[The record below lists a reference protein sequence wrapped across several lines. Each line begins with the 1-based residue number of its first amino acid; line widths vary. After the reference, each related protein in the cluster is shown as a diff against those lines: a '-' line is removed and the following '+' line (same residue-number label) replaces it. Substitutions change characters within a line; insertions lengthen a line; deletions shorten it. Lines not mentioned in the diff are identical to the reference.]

1 MSYAQLFNP
10 KLKKRVEEIKK
21 LKIDPGSVSGACLWP
36 LRRTGHLL
44 PEPTRLFCICLFSQG
59 QVGRH
64 IAGLFGAPSPS
75 PTAGRSQP
83 RVNPKLKVESLR
95 RTGHLLPEPTHLICI
110 FLLLQGQV
118 GRHIAGL
125 FGAPSPSPTA
135 GRSQRLPQSVQE
147 EEGLS
152 GSGQVHYC
160 LYLSVYLYI
169 YRFTDIQ
176 IDGYR

>member
-1 MSYAQLFNP
+1 MGLISPVSLVPARPGPRPGGLSPGLTQNSKSNLLGAQGTFYPNQPIKKMSYAQLFNP

-75 PTAGRSQP
+75 PTAGRSQ
-83 RVNPKLKVESLR
+83 
-95 RTGHLLPEPTHLICI
+95 
-110 FLLLQGQV
+110 
-118 GRHIAGL
+118 
-125 FGAPSPSPTA
+125 
-135 GRSQRLPQSVQE
+135 RLPQSVQE